1 MILVLDGLFRIALN
15 GAENMKY
22 IMDIIALLSNEIY
35 YNMIRDNRYMM
46 FVKGLGISLQ
56 LTLFAAMIGSMIGL
70 LVALAR
76 MTSNKSLNYIA
87 AKYIDITRGTPVV
100 VQLLIIYFAVF
111 ATTSLPKVMVASI
124 AFGINSGA
132 YVAELIRA
140 GIQAVDKGQMEAAR
154 SIGLSYQ
161 QSMTFIVIPQAI
173 KNILPGMGNE
183 VISLWKETAIAGF
196 IGLDDLMRGS
206 EIVRSRTF
214 SNYTPYL
221 VIALIYFYITVLM
234 TMMLGKLE
242 RRMRKSD

>member
-1 MILVLDGLFRIALN
+1 
-15 GAENMKY
+15 
-22 IMDIIALLSNEIY
+22 MDVFLRIIAKLSDEIY
-35 YNMIRDNRYMM
+35 FNLIRENRYMH
-46 FVKGLGISLQ
+46 FVKGLGVSLQ
-56 LTLFAAMIGSMIGL
+56 LTFFAALIGGVIGL
-70 LVALAR
+70 FVALAR
-76 MTSNKSLNYIA
+76 LTNNKVLNA
-87 AKYIDITRGTPVV
+87 VASKYVDIIRGTPVV

-111 ATTSLPKVMVASI
+111 ASTELPRTTVASI

-154 SIGLSYQ
+154 SLGLSYA
-161 QSMTFIVIPQAI
+161 QSMYHIIIPQAI

-196 IGLDDLMRGS
+196 IGLEDLMRGA
-206 EIVRSRTF
+206 EIVRGRTF

-221 VIALIYFYITVLM
+221 VIALIYFYITVMM
-234 TMMLGKLE
+234 TAMLGKME

>member
-1 MILVLDGLFRIALN
+1 MT
-15 GAENMKY
+15 Y
-22 IMDIIALLSNEIY
+22 IMNLIATLSDEIY
-35 YNMIRDNRYMM
+35 FNLIRESRYML

-56 LTLFAAMIGSMIGL
+56 LTFYAAIIGSIIGL
-70 LVALAR
+70 MVALAR
-76 MTSNKSLNYIA
+76 LTSNKVLNYIA
-87 AKYIDITRGTPVV
+87 EKYIDIIRGTPVV

-111 ATTSLPKVMVASI
+111 ATTSLHKVTVASI

-154 SIGLSYQ
+154 SIGLSYSQ
-161 QSMTFIVIPQAI
+161 AMFYIIIPQAI

-196 IGLDDLMRGS
+196 IGLDDLMRGA

-234 TMMLGKLE
+234 TTILGKVE
-242 RRMRKSD
+242 RGMHKSD

>member
-1 MILVLDGLFRIALN
+1 MN
-15 GAENMKY
+15 
-22 IMDIIALLSNEIY
+22 IIIELSDEIY
-35 YNMIRDNRYMM
+35 FNLIKEERYMA
-46 FVKGLGISLQ
+46 FVKGLGLSLQ
-56 LTLFAAMIGSMIGL
+56 LTLFAAVIGGIIGL
-70 LVALAR
+70 FIALAR
-76 MTSNKSLNYIA
+76 LTHNKTLNYIA
-87 AKYIDITRGTPVV
+87 TKYIDIIRGTPVV

-111 ATTSLPKVMVASI
+111 SSTSLPRTTVASI

-154 SIGLSYQ
+154 SLGLSYSQ
-161 QSMTFIVIPQAI
+161 AMYYIIIPQAI

-183 VISLWKETAIAGF
+183 VITLWKETAIAGF
-196 IGLDDLMRGS
+196 IGLDDLMRAADV
-206 EIVRSRTF
+206 VRGRTF

-221 VIALIYFYITVLM
+221 VIAIIYFYITVLM